1 VSQHSHVLRVRRSR
15 TEGERLLVEARETA
29 RRMEEISRQLLQPD
43 MRHAQRERLSNL
55 LHLQA
60 RLISTASR
68 RKSSE
73 WNRLICPVGQL
84 IRDLRLYSGLREPH
98 RRVAVHIVG
107 TFPLPWGF
115 LDRAGVMQESLWML
129 FREALRRTYSGMVTV
144 SFRYDPAQE
153 RLFVSLV
160 DTRGAVAAHRAMR
173 QFVRARQEAV
183 LNGRGGHHVGR
194 LARLI
199 KRTLLD
205 GGEIRWGI
213 EPLGTFSTEVS
224 YALPRV
230 GPYLRAESDVGSLPR
245 EVAGLPDARYAGVAI
260 IAERS
265 PLTARSLNH
274 ALEAHGI
281 SAYEIPTTQNLI
293 ELARQLEPQ
302 SVWIDLEDPYLKDP
316 GVAISLQ
323 ELRRRTKIVALYA
336 HRRSPHAAVPFP
348 WWDAKLAKPISLSKV
363 RTVLSA
369 VCGDAQ
375 PTDEQRLISDYKRD
389 LGPLL
394 EQLDGALAQRDF
406 SRAAGIAH
414 TLKAATIF
422 GLAEVGAGARLLEQA
437 LGAGDEAGIR
447 RARAGL
453 GRSIAQEGSRPPVA
467 SSG

>member
-1 VSQHSHVLRVRRSR
+1 MSQHSHVHRVRRSR
-15 TEGERLLVEARETA
+15 AEGERLLAEARETA

-60 RLISTASR
+60 RLLSTASR

-73 WNRLICPVGQL
+73 WNQPICPVGQL

-173 QFVRARQEAV
+173 QFVRARQEAM

-205 GGEIRWGI
+205 GGEVRWGI
-213 EPLGTFSTEVS
+213 ESLGTFSTEIS

-245 EVAGLPDARYAGVAI
+245 EVAGLPDTRYAGVAI
-260 IAERS
+260 IVERS

-293 ELARQLEPQ
+293 ELARQLEPH
-302 SVWIDLEDPYLKDP
+302 SVWIDHEDPFLKDARFA
-316 GVAISLQ
+316 VSFQ
-323 ELRRRTKIVALYA
+323 KLRPRTKVVALCA
-336 HRRSPHAAVPFP
+336 HRRSGHAAVLFP
-348 WWDAKLAKPISLSKV
+348 WWDFKLEKPISLSNV
-363 RTVLSA
+363 RAVLQTVW
-369 VCGDAQ
+369 GDKQ

-394 EQLDGALAQRDF
+394 SELDGALERRDF
-406 SRAAGIAH
+406 DRAARIVH

-422 GLAEVGAGARLLEQA
+422 GLPDVGAFARLLEQA
-437 LGAGDEAGIR
+437 LRARDEAGIS
-447 RARAGL
+447 RARAALAQSSAQGDSFAL
-453 GRSIAQEGSRPPVA
+453 ASIG
-467 SSG
+467 